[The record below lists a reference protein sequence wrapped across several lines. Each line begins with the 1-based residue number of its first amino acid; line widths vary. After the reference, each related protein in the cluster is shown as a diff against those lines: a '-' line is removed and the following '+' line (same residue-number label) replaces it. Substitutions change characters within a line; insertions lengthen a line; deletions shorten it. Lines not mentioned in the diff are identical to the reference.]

1 MWSRTT
7 TVKLPGEKDAEF
19 INSIPYTPKSK
30 QNMTALMVARNDG
43 EHYGELILY
52 QFPKS
57 KTIYGPMQVEA
68 QINQNTEISS
78 DFTLWSS
85 KGSSYKRATSSSFRS
100 NPLLYVEPVY
110 LEAENPRF
118 RRSSALSWFTT
129 TRSPTSLL
137 LGEALNALFGEGTSG
152 EGAEAADQRRR
163 QRETR
168 PRARLT

>member
-1 MWSRTT
+1 
-7 TVKLPGEKDAEF
+7 
-19 INSIPYTPKSK
+19 
-30 QNMTALMVARNDG
+30 MVARNDG

-85 KGSSYKRATSSSFRS
+85 KGSSYKRAISSSFRS

-110 LEAENPRF
+110 LEAENPAIPEVKRVIVVYDDKI
-118 RRSSALSWFTT
+118 AYE
-129 TRSPTSLL
+129 PT

-163 QRETR
+163 QRKPDREHG
-168 PRARLT
+168 